1 MKNAANI
8 GDVPSISKTFNLVIQ
23 LKQSCKL
30 YNSGPSKFFQFH
42 FGIEVYFLLFFLSL
56 VERGEKEWLLDSSS
70 RERNLSL
77 ASI

>member
-42 FGIEVYFLLFFLSL
+42 FGIEVYFLLFFFITGW
-56 VERGEKEWLLDSSS
+56 ER
-70 RERNLSL
+70 RERVV
-77 ASI
+77 AGFQ